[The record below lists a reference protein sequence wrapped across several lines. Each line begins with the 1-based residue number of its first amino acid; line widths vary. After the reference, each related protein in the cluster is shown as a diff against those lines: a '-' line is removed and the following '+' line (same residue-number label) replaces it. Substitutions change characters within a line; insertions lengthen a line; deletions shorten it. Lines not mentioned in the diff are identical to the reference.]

1 LPTWRDDHKVQW
13 NSVHA
18 KTQLRLS
25 AVELAKPL
33 ALLLAEF
40 TDIFVEPFGLPP
52 QCICDHKI
60 HQLPDSLQVAVRPY
74 RYPQLLKDEIE
85 AQCATMIELGII
97 RTSTY
102 AFSSPVLLERKR
114 DDSWRFCV
122 DYLALNMKTIRDKF
136 PIPVED
142 LPDELKDTI
151 FTKLD
156 LRSGYHQVRMHPDD
170 IHKTAF
176 RTHHGHFKFLVMSFG
191 LANMPST
198 FQALMHAVLQLFL
211 RRCVLIF
218 FKDILIYS

>member
-1 LPTWRDDHKVQW
+1 
-13 NSVHA
+13 
-18 KTQLRLS
+18 
-25 AVELAKPL
+25 
-33 ALLLAEF
+33 LAEF
-40 TDIFVEPFGLPP
+40 TGIFVEPFGLPP
-52 QCICDHKI
+52 QRICDHKI
-60 HQLPDSLQVAVRPY
+60 HLLPDSLQVAVRPY